1 MGRRNET
8 NRLAFKKKVDNKK
21 EKEKNSQE
29 TRKEKLKQI
38 ISKFN
43 NEKKQLTK
51 HFLISLFF
59 RLFILVLFDIKKNG
73 TKIAQK

>member
-8 NRLAFKKKVDNKK
+8 NRKDFKKKIDNKK

-43 NEKKQLTK
+43 NEKK
-51 HFLISLFF
+51 
-59 RLFILVLFDIKKNG
+59 
-73 TKIAQK
+73 

>member
-29 TRKEKLKQI
+29 KRKEKLKEI

-43 NEKKQLTK
+43 N
-51 HFLISLFF
+51 
-59 RLFILVLFDIKKNG
+59 KNS
-73 TKIAQK
+73 

>member
-8 NRLAFKKKVDNKK
+8 NRLALKKKVDNKK

-29 TRKEKLKQI
+29 KRKEKLKEI

-43 NEKKQLTK
+43 N
-51 HFLISLFF
+51 
-59 RLFILVLFDIKKNG
+59 KNS
-73 TKIAQK
+73 